1 MYTRR
6 SRHVCDRERKGVV
19 IMPMRKACRRYGA
32 MICGREKRRY
42 IVGSPR
48 VMGVPFVGSM

>member
-1 MYTRR
+1 
-6 SRHVCDRERKGVV
+6 
-19 IMPMRKACRRYGA
+19 MPMRKACRRYGA